1 MAITAKTIATIQ
13 ATSEQ
18 LARCHRVYDYAK
30 HEYFYQVE
38 SESDPTVE
46 YEVHFI
52 PGKGFTCTCP
62 AGQEGFR
69 SCSKG
74 TCKHCRWAV
83 AAARQYKAEVAR
95 QTHIEQLMRE
105 LQSSAKVT
113 SRISRT

>member
-1 MAITAKTIATIQ
+1 MATTTRYEVTQ
-13 ATSEQ
+13 EQ
-18 LARCHRVYDYAK
+18 LDRCHRIVN
-30 HEYFYQVE
+30 EQTGEVFYQVE

-95 QTHIEQLMRE
+95 QTHIEQLMF
-105 LQSSAKVT
+105 L
-113 SRISRT
+113 